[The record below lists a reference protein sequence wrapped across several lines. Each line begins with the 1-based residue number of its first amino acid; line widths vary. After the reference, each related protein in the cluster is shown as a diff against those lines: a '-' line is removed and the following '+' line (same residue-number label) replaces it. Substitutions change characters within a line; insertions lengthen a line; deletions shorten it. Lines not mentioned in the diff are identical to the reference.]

1 MSSPIALENKDVSKK
16 ALVSLHRTLSH
27 GHRVDV
33 LAQRLA
39 LHIESLVPQGRARC
53 LDIGCG
59 DMSLAEAVQAR
70 ASRTDWRCID
80 VHNLPVGL
88 REDER
93 WSKYRQFDGK
103 RIPHAD
109 CEFDVA
115 LLCDVLHHAPEDAAE
130 LLAEA
135 GRVAQ
140 HVLVKDHFEYGA
152 YSRTML
158 RLMDFVGN
166 WGYGVSVPERYFTRE
181 EFVRLAKEQHLVI
194 TALDSGLDL
203 YDHLPGMGALL
214 RPDWQFIAV
223 LHVH

>member
-33 LAQRLA
+33 LAERIA

-59 DMSLAEAVQAR
+59 DMSLAEAVEAR
-70 ASRTDWRCID
+70 TSRTDWRCID
-80 VHNLPVGL
+80 VHGLPVGL
-88 REDER
+88 REDKR
-93 WSKYRQFDGK
+93 WSKYRQFDGR

-109 CEFDVA
+109 GEFDVA

-135 GRVAQ
+135 GRVAE

-181 EFVRLAKEQHLVI
+181 GFARLAKEQHLVI

-203 YDHLPGMGALL
+203 YEHLPGMGKLL